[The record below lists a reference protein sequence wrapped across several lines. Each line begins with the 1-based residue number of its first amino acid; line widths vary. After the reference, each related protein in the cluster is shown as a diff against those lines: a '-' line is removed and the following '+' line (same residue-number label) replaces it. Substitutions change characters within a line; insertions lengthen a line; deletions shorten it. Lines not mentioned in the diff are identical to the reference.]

1 MAEPQQVGT
10 GDARSPTTLILDYLN
25 KKGYQP
31 NSANIRTALEESF
44 RNPGLIPGLINDRP
58 STKEEDQAAMLN
70 KAMAPR
76 GNTGPINDQSNTA
89 SAPGETAR
97 GSGDGDPK
105 TSAAP
110 TSEGGGVGPL
120 GLSVLL
126 GLPAAAGM
134 YGASKIPAMP
144 GAAPTPGGAVAPMP
158 DVGEGVPGIAA
169 PEEMKLLTGPQPSLI
184 DSAMLKAI
192 QGPNQQI
199 AGPPAAVEA
208 PPAAA
213 APQVAVTEPPA
224 PQVPFK
230 SQSPRVAPTAEE
242 MAALRNYRPA
252 GASAEQMGAFK
263 FLQDAAKLIRR

>member
-1 MAEPQQVGT
+1 MSYTSEQVGS
-10 GDARSPTTLILDYLN
+10 GDKLSPTTLVLNYL
-25 KKGYQP
+25 KTKGYEP
-31 NSANIRTALEESF
+31 NGGNIRKALEESY

-58 STKEEDQAAMLN
+58 STAAEDQAAMLN
-70 KAMAPR
+70 KATAPR
-76 GNTGPINDQSNTA
+76 GNTGPIQDQSNTA

-97 GSGDGDPK
+97 GDGEPK

-110 TSEGGGVGPL
+110 TSEGS
-120 GLSVLL
+120 GLDVT
-126 GLPAAAGM
+126 
-134 YGASKIPAMP
+134 IPAIASAVLGGGSL
-144 GAAPTPGGAVAPMP
+144 GAYLRSKMGGGAPTPGGAVAPMP
-158 DVGEGVPGIAA
+158 DVGTGVPGIAA

-252 GASAEQMGAFK
+252 GASAEPMGAFK